1 MNNVTFGKTTK
12 GTKYA
17 LAFFVVYN
25 HGEQVGTVYVE
36 CHSTSDELFGGYAR
50 GRHTSAYVF
59 VACDMRLRV
68 REWVNAGEDART
80 ARARLCTQLRER
92 VYPASVPS

>member
-36 CHSTSDELFGGYAR
+36 CHSTC